1 MALTFLYSFVIFQVL
16 GVSVSNGQTENFGGP
31 ARGIVWEPPV
41 PFAELREDLNAISA
55 HGANAVRLPLVLESN
70 LHVAADFFGV
80 TLFQELDARFLPAQR
95 IVEQRER
102 LTAQIDSAIEIASK
116 AEGRHRF
123 GLGYW
128 IDTSVPSSCGV
139 LEALSERV
147 HRRISNA
154 ETYYVSAFVESDV
167 CSHAVDF
174 VLLDADAASAGIDL
188 VRRWRRRSDTP
199 VGISSV
205 GFTVRPDAGSG
216 YRSVH
221 SPEFQARMLEG
232 ELTRLLADRDL
243 RAIFVEQWR
252 VRGLAD
258 RPSAAKVSDS
268 GILAPDGTARPSSAV
283 VRGLYTGDQ
292 HVFAIDAGEASGSDF
307 SLINLVSF
315 LSVALFGLT
324 YYGSIGL
331 RSIVRRYFLSHSIY
345 IEKLSDGR
353 EATIGTSLFLLLCLS
368 LAAGVVGMTVLTD
381 LSGTR
386 LWDPI
391 LHWLPESLAYQL
403 EVAVTR
409 PSILVP
415 AFASLFALVTLIW
428 AGILSVSTRGSK
440 RLRFGQMLLCA
451 VMPRWPVALIGLLAL
466 VMLNWR
472 FEAPGFVLIAVMGFW
487 FAVVITYTG
496 RMFSDFLRLLG
507 IRALWTI
514 PVLLLGLAF
523 VAGIVWL
530 AVVTNDLV
538 PELEYLWN
546 VSSRA

>member
-1 MALTFLYSFVIFQVL
+1 MVQTSLYTLIILQVL
-16 GVSVSNGQTENFGGP
+16 GVSASNGQTENFGGP
-31 ARGIVWEPPV
+31 TRGIVWEPPV
-41 PFAELREDLNAISA
+41 AFAELREDLNAISA

-80 TLFQELDARFLPAQR
+80 TLFQELDARFLPAKR

-102 LTAQIDSAIEIASK
+102 LTAQLDSAIEVASN

-128 IDTSVPSSCGV
+128 VDTSVPSSCGV
-139 LEALSERV
+139 LEELSERV
-147 HRRISNA
+147 HRRIPNA
-154 ETYYVSAFVESDV
+154 ETYYVSAFIESDV
-167 CSHAVDF
+167 CSHVVDF
-174 VLLDADAASAGIDL
+174 VLLDADATSAGIDL

-205 GFTVRPDAGSG
+205 GFAVRPDAGYG
-216 YRSVH
+216 YRSAH
-221 SPEFQARMLEG
+221 SAEFQARMLEL
-232 ELTRLLADRDL
+232 ELGRLLADPEL
-243 RAIFVEQWR
+243 KAVFVEQWR
-252 VRGLAD
+252 VRGIGD
-258 RPSAAKVSDS
+258 HPNAAEVSDS
-268 GILAPDGTARPSSAV
+268 GIMAPDGTARLSSGV
-283 VRGLYTGDQ
+283 VRGLYTGNQ
-292 HVFAIDAGEASGSDF
+292 RVFAIDAGDTSGFDF
-307 SLINLVSF
+307 SWINLISF

-368 LAAGVVGMTVLTD
+368 LAASVVGTIVLTD

-386 LWDPI
+386 LWNPI
-391 LHWLPESLAYQL
+391 LHWLPKRLSYQL
-403 EVAVTR
+403 EIGVAR
-409 PSILVP
+409 PGILVP
-415 AFASLFALVTLIW
+415 AFASLFAFVTLIW
-428 AGILSVSTRGSK
+428 AGILSISTRGK
-440 RLRFGQMLLCA
+440 KHLRFGQTLLCA

-466 VMLNWR
+466 AMLNWKI
-472 FEAPGFVLIAVMGFW
+472 EAPGAVLIAVMGFW

-546 VSSRA
+546 ISSRA

>member
-1 MALTFLYSFVIFQVL
+1 MVQTILYTFIIFQVL
-16 GVSVSNGQTENFGGP
+16 GVSVSNGQTENFSGP

-41 PFAELREDLNAISA
+41 AFAELREDLNAISA

-80 TLFQELDARFLPAQR
+80 ALYQELDARFLPAQR

-102 LTAQIDSAIEIASK
+102 LTAQIDSAIEVASN

-128 IDTSVPSSCGV
+128 VDTSVPSSCGV

-147 HRRISNA
+147 HRRIPNA
-154 ETYYVSAFVESDV
+154 ETYYVSAFIESDV

-174 VLLDADAASAGIDL
+174 VLLDADATSAGIDL

-199 VGISSV
+199 VGVSSV
-205 GFTVRPDAGSG
+205 GFAVRPDAGYG
-216 YRSVH
+216 YRSAY
-221 SPEFQARMLEG
+221 SAEFQARMLEV
-232 ELTRLLADRDL
+232 ELGRLLADPDL
-243 RAIFVEQWR
+243 KAVFVEQWR
-252 VRGLAD
+252 VRGIAD
-258 RPSAAKVSDS
+258 HPNAAQVSDS
-268 GILAPDGTARPSSAV
+268 GIIAPDGTARLSSGV

-292 HVFAIDAGEASGSDF
+292 PVFAIDAGDTSGFDF
-307 SLINLVSF
+307 SWINLISF

-368 LAAGVVGMTVLTD
+368 LAASVVGMIVLTD

-391 LHWLPESLAYQL
+391 LHWLPKRLSYQL
-403 EVAVTR
+403 EIGVAR
-409 PSILVP
+409 PGILVP

-428 AGILSVSTRGSK
+428 AGILSVSTRGTK
-440 RLRFGQMLLCA
+440 HLRFGQTLLCA

-466 VMLNWR
+466 VMLNWKID
-472 FEAPGFVLIAVMGFW
+472 APGAVLIAVMGFW

-530 AVVTNDLV
+530 TVVTNDLV
-538 PELEYLWN
+538 PELEYLLHI
-546 VSSRA
+546 SSRG

>member
-1 MALTFLYSFVIFQVL
+1 M
-16 GVSVSNGQTENFGGP
+16 
-31 ARGIVWEPPV
+31 WEPPV
-41 PFAELREDLNAISA
+41 AFAELREDLNAISA

-80 TLFQELDARFLPAQR
+80 TLFQELDARFLPAKR

-102 LTAQIDSAIEIASK
+102 LTAQLDSAIEVASN

-128 IDTSVPSSCGV
+128 VDTSVPSSCGV
-139 LEALSERV
+139 LEELSERV
-147 HRRISNA
+147 HRRIPNA
-154 ETYYVSAFVESDV
+154 ETYYVSAFIESDV

-174 VLLDADAASAGIDL
+174 ILLDADATSAGIDL

-205 GFTVRPDAGSG
+205 GFAVRPDAGYG
-216 YRSVH
+216 YRSAH
-221 SPEFQARMLEG
+221 SAEFQARMLEL
-232 ELTRLLADRDL
+232 ELGRLLADPEL
-243 RAIFVEQWR
+243 KAVFVEQWR
-252 VRGLAD
+252 VRGIGD
-258 RPSAAKVSDS
+258 HPNAAEVSDS
-268 GILAPDGTARPSSAV
+268 GIMAPDGTARLSSGV
-283 VRGLYTGDQ
+283 VRGLYTGNQ
-292 HVFAIDAGEASGSDF
+292 RVFAIDAGDTSGFDF
-307 SLINLVSF
+307 SWINLISF

-368 LAAGVVGMTVLTD
+368 LAASVVGMIVLTD

-386 LWDPI
+386 LWNPI
-391 LHWLPESLAYQL
+391 LHWLPKRLSYQL
-403 EVAVTR
+403 EIGVAR
-409 PSILVP
+409 PGILVP
-415 AFASLFALVTLIW
+415 AFASLFAFVTLIW
-428 AGILSVSTRGSK
+428 AGILSISTRGK
-440 RLRFGQMLLCA
+440 KHLRFGQTLLCA

-466 VMLNWR
+466 AMLNWKI
-472 FEAPGFVLIAVMGFW
+472 EAPGAVLIAVMAFW

-546 VSSRA
+546 ISSRA